1 MVWTSFNDCALR
13 PWRRNQEISNE
24 TLHLQSPLY
33 PETKPKNNLSQ
44 LGKFELERH
53 ASIDAIFH
61 EFTEH
66 VEEGREE
73 GRTKDLV
80 CILNVDFNYKHRVR
94 DIIFAGKDAGKGKK
108 LAIAYCRAPTTIPHP
123 EYLKRNPLWI
133 VKQTKTIPSNYFS
146 YSYIFRCLLS
156 SHSTATRFLP
166 PSLFQRD
173 DEISCWILIRSYQR
187 AGDRL
192 ENVFPRLWTK
202 GGSEQGRGGR
212 GGLYPRVRDVCFV
225 FSCAWIG
232 AERESLLEERSLS
245 QFLSRG
251 CRVNGIES
259 FELEVWSASSFTR
272 SDSLVKNWR
281 EWFMRWGR
289 FLSNFSIEVVSPL
302 FFFFYS
308 KSSVSKKL
316 LCLEEKGEGNS

>member
-61 EFTEH
+61 EFIKH

-146 YSYIFRCLLS
+146 YSYIFRCIFF
-156 SHSTATRFLP
+156 RP
-166 PSLFQRD
+166 IPRPRD
-173 DEISCWILIRSYQR
+173 
-187 AGDRL
+187 
-192 ENVFPRLWTK
+192 F
-202 GGSEQGRGGR
+202 
-212 GGLYPRVRDVCFV
+212 
-225 FSCAWIG
+225 
-232 AERESLLEERSLS
+232 SLLPYFRE
-245 QFLSRG
+245 
-251 CRVNGIES
+251 
-259 FELEVWSASSFTR
+259 TTK
-272 SDSLVKNWR
+272 SLVG
-281 EWFMRWGR
+281 F
-289 FLSNFSIEVVSPL
+289 
-302 FFFFYS
+302 
-308 KSSVSKKL
+308 
-316 LCLEEKGEGNS
+316 